1 MTIRNRIKEL
11 RNVLASSLKPN
22 PKNWRTH
29 PQSQSQAMRGILD
42 EIGYADSLIARE
54 LPDGSLMLID
64 GHLRAETTP
73 DEMVP
78 VQIVDLT
85 EAEADKLLL
94 SLDPLAAMAESN
106 AAAMQQLCDDAET
119 NNAALQAM
127 WDEMQANVEQPPVE
141 IVEDEIPEPPVDPI
155 TKPGDLWLLGD
166 HRLLCGDS
174 TKAEDVERLMAG
186 AKADLC
192 FTSPPYGQQRD
203 YTKDSDCSDWDKL
216 MRGVFEN
223 LPMADAGQVLVNLGM
238 IHRDGEWIPYWDGW
252 IEWMRGQAWR
262 RFGWY
267 VWDQGWGLPGDWNG
281 RFAPSHEFCFHFN
294 RQSVQ
299 PGKIIESKMAG
310 KETKGK
316 KGLRGKDGE
325 VSAFSHA
332 SGPDGAYTYP
342 DSKIPD
348 SVIRVH
354 RQCGG
359 VGHPAPF
366 SVAFASFGLKCWPGL
381 AYEPFCGS
389 GTTLIAA
396 EQLGR
401 KCYGMEI
408 SPAYCDVIVK
418 RWETLTGKK
427 ATLEITN
434 GKTRP
439 AKTTDSAAT
448 TAGKSQQAKDKRTR
462 AKA

>member
-1 MTIRNRIKEL
+1 MAIRNRIKEL
-11 RNVLASSLKPN
+11 RSVLASSLKPN

-127 WDEMQANVEQPPVE
+127 WDEMQANVEQPLVE
-141 IVEDEIPEPPVDPI
+141 IVQDEVPEPPADPI
-155 TKPGDLWLLGD
+155 TKPGDLWILGD
-166 HRLLCGDS
+166 HRVMCGDS

-192 FTSPPYGQQRD
+192 FTSPPYGAGNVAKLRD
-203 YTKDSDCSDWDKL
+203 HYVRGSAKRESFYDQHEDDPDSWPSLMAGWYDAFRPVSECVVCNVQMLADNKRALVAWLAERAGDLCDVIIWDKVNAAPQ
-216 MRGVFEN
+216 MQAN
-223 LPMADAGQVLVNLGM
+223 VLSN
-238 IHRDGEWIPYWDGW
+238 
-252 IEWMRGQAWR
+252 A
-262 RFGWY
+262 F
-267 VWDQGWGLPGDWNG
+267 
-281 RFAPSHEFCFHFN
+281 EFCFVFGGNASRAIPFADFHGTLSN
-294 RQSVQ
+294 VLRLD
-299 PGKIIESKMAG
+299 P
-310 KETKGK
+310 
-316 KGLRGKDGE
+316 RGKND
-325 VSAFSHA
+325 HA
-332 SGPDGAYTYP
+332 DKHRAVFPLELPAWFIQTLCREAR
-342 DSKIPD
+342 
-348 SVIRVH
+348 SVVD
-354 RQCGG
+354 
-359 VGHPAPF
+359 
-366 SVAFASFGLKCWPGL
+366 
-381 AYEPFCGS
+381 PFCGS

-401 KCYGMEI
+401 QCYGMEI

-427 ATLEITN
+427 ATLEITD

-448 TAGKSQQAKDKRTR
+448 ATGKSRQAKDKRTR